1 MGSMNQEKVLL
12 LDFVPLRGLGD
23 RLRGIIASACD
34 PRLEVQYDSM
44 SERERDLV
52 DVNDF
57 RGNVQPNVILLTLP
71 ESAFKKVN
79 NLFESLTRLW
89 PLAPIIVAVES
100 GRPAEL
106 LELLKSGAADFVTE
120 PLKSIEVLP
129 RLYRLLDQARQP
141 ESLVRTLKGKLGLRQ
156 FVGSSPAFLMQV
168 KNIPLVAKS
177 DARVLISGET
187 GTGKE
192 LCARAIHYLG
202 GRAHMPFTCVNC
214 GAIPVQLIENEL
226 FGHAKGAY
234 TGATTLQRGLI
245 KETDGGTLFLD
256 EVDCL
261 PSLAQIKLL
270 RFLQDKEYRPL
281 GSTRVCKADVRVI
294 AATNTDL
301 EKAVRNGVFRR
312 DFYYRLHVIS
322 LVLPPLRER
331 QEDIPLLVSHFL
343 EKYAAEFNK
352 PLAKFSKDVMRRLSQ
367 HDWPGNVR
375 ELEHVVEQAV
385 ALSEGDVIYE
395 VNSLSI
401 PSVADERQ
409 ESFNQAKTKVV
420 AEFEK
425 TYIQNLLIAHRG
437 NITRAAQAA
446 RKHRRA
452 FSQLIRKHEINVA
465 HFRPAAG

>member
-1 MGSMNQEKVLL
+1 MKNEKILL
-12 LDFVPLRGLGD
+12 LDFAPLTGLGGT
-23 RLRGIIASACD
+23 LRGIIESAHD
-34 PRLEVQYDSM
+34 PKLELKYDPLSD
-44 SERERDLV
+44 REGELV
-52 DVNDF
+52 DIVDI
-57 RGNVQPNVILLTLP
+57 RSNVQPDVILLILP
-71 ESAFKKVN
+71 EGAFNKAKA
-79 NLFESLTRLW
+79 LFESLAKLW
-89 PLAPIIVAVES
+89 SATPIVVVVES
-100 GRPAEL
+100 GQPAEL
-106 LELLKSGAADFVTE
+106 LELLKSGAADFLTG

-129 RLYRLLDQARQP
+129 RLYRLLGQARQP
-141 ESLVRTLKGKLGLRQ
+141 ESLVRTLKGRLGLRQ
-156 FVGSSPAFLMQV
+156 FVGESAAFLKQV

-226 FGHAKGAY
+226 FGHAQGAY
-234 TGATTLQRGLI
+234 TGARTSQRGLI
-245 KETDGGTLFLD
+245 SETDGGTLFLD
-256 EVDCL
+256 EVDSL

-281 GSTRVCKADVRVI
+281 GSTKVCKADVRVI
-294 AATNTDL
+294 AATNIDL
-301 EKAVRNGVFRR
+301 EKAVREGVFRR
-312 DFYYRLHVIS
+312 DFYYRLQVIS
-322 LVLPPLRER
+322 LVLPPLRQR
-331 QEDIPLLVSHFL
+331 REDIPLLANYFL
-343 EKYAAEFNK
+343 EKSAAEFNK
-352 PLAKFSKDVMRRLSQ
+352 PVPRFSEDIMRRLSQ

-385 ALSEGDVIYE
+385 ALSEVSMICE
-395 VNSLSI
+395 IENLSI
-401 PSVADERQ
+401 PSVAEDQE
-409 ESFNQAKTKVV
+409 ESFNRAKTRVV

-452 FSQLIRKHEINVA
+452 FWQLIRKHEINVA
-465 HFRPAAG
+465 HFKLAAG